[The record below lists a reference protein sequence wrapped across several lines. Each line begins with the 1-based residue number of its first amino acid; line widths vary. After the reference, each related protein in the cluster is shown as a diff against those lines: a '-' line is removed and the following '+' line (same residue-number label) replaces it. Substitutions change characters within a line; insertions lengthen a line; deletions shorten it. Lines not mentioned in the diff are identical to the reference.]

1 MKGIELIQDATGQI
15 TGIKLDIQNNPQ
27 MAQGVYHLI
36 RTLQKAQETEDSHQQ
51 VEKKETTI
59 GGVTK
64 PMSLT
69 ALNKLVRESKKSG
82 EITQEEFFQ
91 LHPTW
96 QKNEKL
102 SLPN

>member
-15 TGIKLDIQNNPQ
+15 TGIKLDVQDDPKL
-27 MAQGVYHLI
+27 AQGLYHLF
-36 RTLQKAQETEDSHQQ
+36 RTLQKAKETEEI
-51 VEKKETTI
+51 VKEETLI
-59 GGVTK
+59 GGASK

-69 ALNKLVRESKKSG
+69 ALNKLVRDSKKSG